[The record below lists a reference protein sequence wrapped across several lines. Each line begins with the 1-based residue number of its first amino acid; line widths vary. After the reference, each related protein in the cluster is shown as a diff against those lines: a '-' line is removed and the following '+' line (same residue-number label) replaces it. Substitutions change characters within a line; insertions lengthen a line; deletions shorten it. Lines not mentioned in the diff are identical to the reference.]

1 MEKRKL
7 FGLLIIGCLLVLVAS
22 NVGLAAGSGKAYGTL
37 ISIEPDATVIIKDN
51 DGQSNKYLVSPKTI
65 VQRNNGKQVW
75 LDRIRPKSY
84 VYFEYEYTTD
94 GFMIV
99 FIKEIPK

>member
-1 MEKRKL
+1 MKKREL
-7 FGLLIIGCLLVLVAS
+7 FRLLIIGCLLVLVAS
-22 NVGLAAGSGKAYGTL
+22 GAVFAAGRGKAYGTL
-37 ISIEPDATVIIKDN
+37 ISIEPDSTVVIKDN
-51 DGQSNKYLVSPKTI
+51 NGQLNTYLVSPKTI

-75 LDRIRPKSY
+75 LDRIRPESY
-84 VYFEYEYTTD
+84 IYFEYEYTTN